1 MSDGV
6 TRDKIHKD
14 SQMSALQ
21 NNSLF
26 QQNAFIDGIWI
37 EAQDQHHIEVTNP
50 ANEERIGSIPNMGRA
65 EAIQA
70 VESSYQ
76 ALQSWKA
83 LTAQAR
89 ADLLLAW
96 HKLTLEHADELAQIM
111 TIEQGKPLAEALGEV
126 KYAASFIQWFAE
138 EGKRIYGDVIPTTN
152 AGQRFLVTKEPVGV
166 VAAITPWNFPIAMI
180 TRKAAPALAAGCT
193 IVIKPANE
201 TPYCALAIAK
211 LAEKAGIPKGVINVI
226 TGKSAEI
233 GAVFTSHEK
242 VKKLTFTGSTPVGR
256 LLMQQ
261 CAPTIKKLALELGG
275 NAPLIIFEDAD
286 LDKAVQGAMF
296 AKYRNA
302 GQTCVCANRIY
313 VHKNIYKAFSEKF
326 VTAVKALKV
335 GNGLDEGT
343 QIGPLI
349 NETAVLKAQKLIDDA
364 CAKGASIAC
373 GGKKHKL
380 GYSFFEPTV
389 LTNVDQSMEIVGE
402 EIFGPVAPLISFE
415 TDEDV
420 IAQANDT
427 IFGLAAYIY
436 TENISRIFK
445 VSEQLEYGMV
455 GMNSTA
461 ISNEVVPFGGV
472 KQSGVGREGSKYGLE
487 EFMTIKYLCLG
498 V

>member
-1 MSDGV
+1 MSE
-6 TRDKIHKD
+6 
-14 SQMSALQ
+14 LQ

-26 QQNAFIDGIWI
+26 QQNAFVDGTWI
-37 EAQDQHHIEVTNP
+37 EAQDQHRIEVTNP
-50 ANEERIGSIPNMGRA
+50 ANEELIGSIPNMGQA

-70 VESSYQ
+70 IESSYQ

-83 LTAQAR
+83 LTAQTR

-152 AGQRFLVTKEPVGV
+152 AGQRFLVVKEPVGV

-201 TPYCALAIAK
+201 TPYCALALAK
-211 LAEKAGIPKGVINVI
+211 LAEHAGIPKGVINVV

-233 GAVFTSHEK
+233 GSVFTSHEK

-256 LLMQQ
+256 LLMEQ

-286 LDKAVQGAMF
+286 LDKAVQGAIL

-313 VHKNIYKAFSEKF
+313 VHKNVYEAFSKKF

-349 NETAVLKAQKLIDDA
+349 NDKAVLKAQKLIDDA

-373 GGKKHKL
+373 GGKRHEL

-415 TDEDV
+415 TDEEV

-498 V
+498 I